1 MKIPA
6 ATGWHWLKQ
15 GFGLFR
21 KQPAALI
28 TLLFANILISVTIS
42 AVPWIG
48 TLVVALLIPVFSMSF
63 MKACVMI
70 DNGVRV
76 TPAVLLTGF
85 RKPVF
90 GALAKVGL
98 IYVGVTVA
106 LALILNYALDPEI
119 VRQMQSPPVDAKS
132 VPEGA
137 ASAFLTILLVI
148 ALQMAV
154 LMALAFAAPL
164 TYWQKMRLGKATF
177 YSFFAVVRNLRVFL
191 VLLLSWCAIF
201 LALGWVVSMIFGTG
215 YAGRVITLWITFLFA
230 LLLQCAFYV
239 GYRHIFGKP
248 EDAEVAV
255 SLKK

>member
-6 ATGWHWLKQ
+6 ATGWQWLKQ
-15 GFGLFR
+15 GWGLFR

-28 TLLFANILISVTIS
+28 TLLFANILFSVLVS

-48 TLVVALLIPVFSMSF
+48 AMLVAIFIPALSMSF

-85 RKPVF
+85 KKPVF
-90 GALAKVGL
+90 APLAKLGL
-98 IYVGVTVA
+98 IYLGVSVL
-106 LALILNYALDPEI
+106 LALMLRYGVDTE
-119 VRQMQSPPVDAKS
+119 VVKQMQEGPVDPNK

-137 ASAFLTILLVI
+137 TSAFLTILGVF
-148 ALQMAV
+148 ALQMAT

-164 TYWQKMRLGKATF
+164 TYWQKMGTGKATF
-177 YSFFAVVRNLRVFL
+177 YSFFAVVRNLRAFL
-191 VLLLSWCAIF
+191 VLMLSWCGIF
-201 LALGWVVSMIFGTG
+201 LAVGWTVSMIFGTG
-215 YAGRVITLWITFLFA
+215 DMWRVVTLWMTFLFA
-230 LLLQCAFYV
+230 LLLQCALYV

-248 EDAEVAV
+248 EDAPATG
-255 SLKK
+255 SLRK